1 MSKLC
6 KEATL
11 TRTQI
16 QSGPAKTHSLCE
28 FLTHVHRETG
38 ATLQGLAFATNGT
51 WPVLGFDKC
60 SPAETPKLSVTP
72 IDGRYFDPTKV
83 YELRLWIPVTLPDE
97 PAEGDVLARE
107 YRWVNGVGAV
117 ELGVSAGTGSSQPSG
132 SKGSGDRGWV
142 HAVQYLEHV
151 PSSRSTAKHV
161 PASPDKKSD
170 QSGGGTTT
178 SHMTAL
184 EFIQEEDKY
193 GNTVVVDQLFTG
205 EWKYNA

>member
-16 QSGPAKTHSLCE
+16 PSKSEETPSLSE
-28 FLTHVHRETG
+28 FLAQLPRETG

-51 WPVLGFDKC
+51 WPVLGFDEVL
-60 SPAETPKLSVTP
+60 SAEVPKLCVRP
-72 IDGRYFDPTKV
+72 IEGRDFNEDKV
-83 YELRLWIPVTLPDE
+83 FELRVWVPVLQGHE
-97 PAEGDVLARE
+97 PTERDVMARE
-107 YRWVNGVGAV
+107 YRWVNGVGSV
-117 ELGVSAGTGSSQPSG
+117 ELRVTAGTDSSQTTG
-132 SKGSGDRGWV
+132 SEGDIDRGWL

-151 PSSRSTAKHV
+151 PSSRGTANPGADST
-161 PASPDKKSD
+161 DKKSD
-170 QSGGGTTT
+170 QSGGGTSA
-178 SHMTAL
+178 SHMTTL

-205 EWKYNA
+205 RWK